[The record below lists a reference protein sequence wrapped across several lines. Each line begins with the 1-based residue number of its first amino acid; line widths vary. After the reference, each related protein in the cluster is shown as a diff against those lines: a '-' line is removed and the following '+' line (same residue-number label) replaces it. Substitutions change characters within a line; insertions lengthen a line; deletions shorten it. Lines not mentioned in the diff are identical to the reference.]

1 MSNNDRDFQA
11 LKETALSQL
20 KAKHARRSVV
30 LKDADGQ
37 GVKVVDAKRLTK
49 IGSVQLLDQ
58 LVPIQKHNAEVDMME
73 GVHARLTKVEVYPP
87 TVTIRYHHMSVETNA
102 LVGDKE
108 LPTLPHSVS
117 HAFLSWTEPKRPLSI
132 VHDAS
137 GILRPG
143 RLTLILGPPSSG
155 KTTFMKA
162 LVGRYRHS
170 SDLKVT
176 GSVTYNGKNF
186 NEFMPE
192 RVASYVNQ
200 FDTHFGELTVR
211 ETIDFAAQCQ
221 SSSHM
226 KDLLETV
233 LAREKEA
240 GVTPDPG
247 VDAYMRAIAFGHSNS
262 IAVEAIIRLLG
273 LDTCSDTLVG
283 NQMLRGI
290 SGGQRKRLG
299 TGEVGVSQ
307 SLVLVADEISTGLDS
322 NTTFNITN
330 SLRAIA
336 HIRRATLLVALLQP
350 SPETYELFD
359 DVILI
364 SGGLVCYHGP
374 RESVADIFERF
385 GLACPARKG
394 VADFLQEVTTPSD
407 QQKYWVDNTR
417 AYEYVTASTIRDA
430 YLKHPIALDMENELA
445 APYRPEPG
453 ALDLPTYKYA
463 VSYKTLFLS
472 NLKRTL
478 LLQTRDK
485 LFVYVRVFQICLMSV
500 VVATLFLSTPK
511 TTVSDG
517 NIYSGA
523 AFFSL
528 VYMLIG
534 GLAESHL
541 LTMRLPVF
549 YKQREMM
556 FYPGWCFAV
565 PAFIFRLPFCFVDA
579 TLWSCIAYF
588 AVGFDVS
595 SRFFVFW
602 LLMFLTCAW
611 ATSLFQAIASVCRT
625 DTIASAVGSFFLLV
639 FIVTG
644 GFVMVKSAIPPWW
657 IGAYWANP
665 WAYLTMSISI
675 NEFMG
680 ASWDVPN
687 PADPTN
693 PLSLGEQVLAFRD
706 FPTST
711 RMVWIGV
718 AAGLASTIINV
729 AVFVLATTFM
739 PPRHSKPVMSEEA
752 LEELEFAREVAP
764 QRPPPSS
771 VTRDIQLGIRRAAST
786 QSMAASAEEG
796 GAGPRTPGMTPVPSA
811 LDLPAVPEDVS
822 FTMAAGDRPVGGRAA
837 PGNGRRS
844 PTDGADARHSSPGNG
859 TDGHHSPAVNGANGR
874 PASPTDSSLA
884 FMKGGEGAAKAL
896 ESVRSSLPFRPLA
909 MTFKDVSYSV
919 PLPKGM
925 DPGTADVPAQ
935 GPHKDALRL
944 LSGINGIFRPG
955 VLTALMGASGAGKTT
970 LMDVLAGRKT
980 GGTVTGE
987 VHVNGYPKVQ
997 KTFNRIS
1004 GYVEQED
1011 IHLPQT
1017 TVGEAVRF
1025 SAALRL
1031 PRGVSAATRAAFVT
1045 EMMDLVEL
1053 DRMDGALVGI
1063 LGESGLSIQARKRL
1077 TIAVELVANPS
1088 IIFMDEPTTGL
1099 DARAASVV
1107 MATVRAVVNTGR
1119 TVVCTIHQPSIDI
1132 FEAFDELLLLKPGGR
1147 CVFAGPVGLE
1157 SSQLIDYFMATPGV
1171 KPIKERYNPANWML
1185 EQTNPHNESLLGV
1198 DFSEVF
1204 AGSKQARENEKLIE
1218 AAHAVAPGM
1227 PDLQYADMEVS
1238 GAWVQL
1244 GHLLRRNF
1252 VMYWR
1257 APDYNITRFGVTL
1270 LVAFV
1275 FGSLAWEQGEARD
1288 TTSGVLNIAGLL
1300 FASTLFIGVSN
1311 CMSVQPIA
1319 ESQRSVMYRERAA
1332 GMYSVA
1338 PYSVAQVVV
1347 ELPYLVVQT
1356 LSYSVIVY
1364 WMVAFIA
1371 SASKFFYFVF
1381 IFGLTLAYFTAYGQM
1396 CLNLMPELALAN
1408 VFTSFFFG
1416 FWNLMC
1422 GFLIPASAIPG
1433 WWIWC
1438 YYINPVSWTL
1448 YALIVSQLGDLDDEY
1463 IVNFTNQSVPI
1474 PVFLVELFDYKYS
1487 MLWPSIAIIIAFC
1500 VVFNFVSFLSLRILN
1515 YQNR

>member
-1 MSNNDRDFQA
+1 MTGLDGAGSLVPVAFGNVEGRNDSRLSQRSAMSNNDRDFQA

-233 LAREKEA
+233 LAREKEM

-445 APYRPEPG
+445 AAYRPEPG

-693 PLSLGEQVLAFRD
+693 PLRVCGAGGPGEQPAHRLLHGHPGGQAHQGEVQSCQLDAGADQPAQRVVAGRGLQRGVCRLQAGAGEREADRGRARCGPGHARPAVRRHGGVWGLGPAGPPPAPQLRHVLARAGLQHHALRRD
-706 FPTST
+706 PAGGL
-711 RMVWIGV
+711 RLRVAGLGAGRGAGHHLRRAEHRGPALRLHPLHRRQQLHVGAAHRGV
-718 AAGLASTIINV
+718 AAQRHVPRARGGD
-729 AVFVLATTFM
+729 VL
-739 PPRHSKPVMSEEA
+739 
-752 LEELEFAREVAP
+752 
-764 QRPPPSS
+764 
-771 VTRDIQLGIRRAAST
+771 RRALLRGPGG
-786 QSMAASAEEG
+786 G
-796 GAGPRTPGMTPVPSA
+796 GAALPGGPDPVLLRHRL
-811 LDLPAVPEDVS
+811 LDGGLHRLRLQVLLLCLHL
-822 FTMAAGDRPVGGRAA
+822 RPDPRLLH
-837 PGNGRRS
+837 RL
-844 PTDGADARHSSPGNG
+844 
-859 TDGHHSPAVNGANGR
+859 R
-874 PASPTDSSLA
+874 P
-884 FMKGGEGAAKAL
+884 
-896 ESVRSSLPFRPLA
+896 
-909 MTFKDVSYSV
+909 
-919 PLPKGM
+919 
-925 DPGTADVPAQ
+925 DVPQPHARA
-935 GPHKDALRL
+935 GPGQCLHLLLLRL
-944 LSGINGIFRPG
+944 LEPDVRLPHPRIGNPG
-955 VLTALMGASGAGKTT
+955 VVDL
-970 LMDVLAGRKT
+970 VLLHQPR
-980 GGTVTGE
+980 VL
-987 VHVNGYPKVQ
+987 
-997 KTFNRIS
+997 
-1004 GYVEQED
+1004 D
-1011 IHLPQT
+1011 
-1017 TVGEAVRF
+1017 AVCPH
-1025 SAALRL
+1025 RL
-1031 PRGVSAATRAAFVT
+1031 P
-1045 EMMDLVEL
+1045 
-1053 DRMDGALVGI
+1053 
-1063 LGESGLSIQARKRL
+1063 
-1077 TIAVELVANPS
+1077 
-1088 IIFMDEPTTGL
+1088 
-1099 DARAASVV
+1099 
-1107 MATVRAVVNTGR
+1107 
-1119 TVVCTIHQPSIDI
+1119 
-1132 FEAFDELLLLKPGGR
+1132 
-1147 CVFAGPVGLE
+1147 AG
-1157 SSQLIDYFMATPGV
+1157 
-1171 KPIKERYNPANWML
+1171 
-1185 EQTNPHNESLLGV
+1185 
-1198 DFSEVF
+1198 
-1204 AGSKQARENEKLIE
+1204 
-1218 AAHAVAPGM
+1218 
-1227 PDLQYADMEVS
+1227 
-1238 GAWVQL
+1238 
-1244 GHLLRRNF
+1244 
-1252 VMYWR
+1252 
-1257 APDYNITRFGVTL
+1257 
-1270 LVAFV
+1270 
-1275 FGSLAWEQGEARD
+1275 
-1288 TTSGVLNIAGLL
+1288 
-1300 FASTLFIGVSN
+1300 
-1311 CMSVQPIA
+1311 
-1319 ESQRSVMYRERAA
+1319 
-1332 GMYSVA
+1332 
-1338 PYSVAQVVV
+1338 
-1347 ELPYLVVQT
+1347 
-1356 LSYSVIVY
+1356 
-1364 WMVAFIA
+1364 
-1371 SASKFFYFVF
+1371 
-1381 IFGLTLAYFTAYGQM
+1381 
-1396 CLNLMPELALAN
+1396 
-1408 VFTSFFFG
+1408 
-1416 FWNLMC
+1416 
-1422 GFLIPASAIPG
+1422 
-1433 WWIWC
+1433 
-1438 YYINPVSWTL
+1438 
-1448 YALIVSQLGDLDDEY
+1448 
-1463 IVNFTNQSVPI
+1463 
-1474 PVFLVELFDYKYS
+1474 
-1487 MLWPSIAIIIAFC
+1487 
-1500 VVFNFVSFLSLRILN
+1500 
-1515 YQNR
+1515 